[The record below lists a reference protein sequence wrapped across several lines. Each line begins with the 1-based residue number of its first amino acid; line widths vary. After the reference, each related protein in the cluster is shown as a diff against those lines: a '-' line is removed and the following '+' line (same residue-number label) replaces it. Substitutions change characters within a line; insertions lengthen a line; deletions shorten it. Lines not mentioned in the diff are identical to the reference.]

1 MSTVGLRDRRRVDN
15 SAALGHTANVP
26 SIIMTTTDNIGY
38 VSHHNHGAKRVLG
51 LPSWFDLGDARWG
64 AQGEPVDAAEVLAV
78 LDYESFYAAT
88 GRALPSISADILRDL
103 AAESVIRLSP
113 LGEWRVTYLGVICFA
128 RDLLA
133 SERLGPKA
141 LRIVRHAGTDT
152 AAVVTDVRISEGYV
166 RSLPIA
172 IALVEHLAG
181 NAGSPLSPQSAGAW
195 PPATVVRDLIVNA
208 AIHQDISVAGAGPTV
223 EVFDDRIEFS
233 SPGAP
238 LIETERLL
246 DAPPRSR
253 NEELASL
260 LRSIG
265 FCEERGSGI
274 DRVAGVCEG
283 EYLPAPDFRV
293 VNARTVAT
301 VFRRRSFPSL
311 TQRERSHAV
320 YLHACLRYANHTT
333 VTAATVRQ
341 RFGLPDRAVVTRIIA
356 DGITAGLIR
365 LADPAGGGKPAAYV
379 PHWA

>member
-1 MSTVGLRDRRRVDN
+1 V
-15 SAALGHTANVP
+15 
-26 SIIMTTTDNIGY
+26 
-38 VSHHNHGAKRVLG
+38 
-51 LPSWFDLGDARWG
+51 G
-64 AQGEPVDAAEVLAV
+64 AQGEAVDADAVLAA

-88 GRALPSISADILRDL
+88 GRVVPLTSVDILRDL
-103 AAESVIRLSP
+103 AAESVIRLNP
-113 LGEWRVTYLGVICFA
+113 LGGWRVTYLGVICFA

-141 LRIVRHAGTDT
+141 LRIVRHAGKDT
-152 AAVVTDVRISEGYV
+152 AAVIGDVRIREGYV
-166 RSLPIA
+166 RSLPTA
-172 IALVEHLAG
+172 IALVEQLARSE
-181 NAGSPLSPQSAGAW
+181 GSGPSLKSAGAW

-208 AIHQDISVAGAGPTV
+208 AIHQDFSVAGAGPTV

-274 DRVAGVCEG
+274 DHVAAACEA
-283 EYLPAPDFRV
+283 EYLPAPEFRV
-293 VNARTVAT
+293 VNDRTVAT
-301 VFRRRSFPSL
+301 VFRQRSFASL
-311 TQRERSHAV
+311 TQLERSHAV
-320 YLHACLRYANHTT
+320 YLHACLRCTNYTT
-333 VTAATVRQ
+333 VTAATIRE
-341 RFGLPDRAVVTRIIA
+341 RFGLRDSAVVTRTIA

-365 LADPAGGGKPAAYV
+365 LAQPTGGGKPAAYV
-379 PHWA
+379 PHWG

>member
-1 MSTVGLRDRRRVDN
+1 
-15 SAALGHTANVP
+15 
-26 SIIMTTTDNIGY
+26 MTTTDNIGY
-38 VSHHNHGAKRVLG
+38 PSHYDDSAERTLG
-51 LPSWFDLGDARWG
+51 LPSWFDLGNVGWG
-64 AQGEPVDAAEVLAV
+64 AQGEPVATDAVLAA
-78 LDYESFYAAT
+78 LDCESFYAAT
-88 GRALPSISADILRDL
+88 GRAVPSTSADILRDL
-103 AAESVIRLSP
+103 AAASLIRLRP
-113 LGEWRVTYLGVICFA
+113 LGRWSVTDLGVICFA

-152 AAVVTDVRISEGYV
+152 AAVASDVRIREGYV
-166 RSLPIA
+166 RSLPTA
-172 IALVEHLAG
+172 IALVEQLTRNEG
-181 NAGSPLSPQSAGAW
+181 NGPSLKSAGAW

-208 AIHQDISVAGAGPTV
+208 AIHQDFSVAGVGPTV

-253 NEELASL
+253 NEDLASL
-260 LRSIG
+260 LRGIG

-274 DRVAGVCEG
+274 DRVAAACEA

-301 VFRRRSFPSL
+301 VFRRRSFASL
-311 TQRERSHAV
+311 TQHERSHAA

-333 VTAATVRQ
+333 VTAATIRE
-341 RFGLPDRAVVTRIIA
+341 RFGLRDRAMVSRIIA
-356 DGITAGLIR
+356 DSITAGLIR